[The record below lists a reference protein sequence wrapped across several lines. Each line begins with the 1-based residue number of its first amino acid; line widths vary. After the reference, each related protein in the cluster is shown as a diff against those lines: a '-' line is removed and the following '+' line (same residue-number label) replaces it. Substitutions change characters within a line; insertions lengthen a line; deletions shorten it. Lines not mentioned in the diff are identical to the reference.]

1 VNDRP
6 ATKKGAL
13 SDLNVAG
20 QQHGVG
26 DHDPVADAAIVGHM
40 ATGHQKAVR
49 THFGRR
55 AIPGRATDRHVF
67 ANHGARAD
75 PNACLR
81 GAVEAQILW
90 FATYDGKR
98 MYHHTF
104 TKLAV
109 PADQCVGVN
118 DAAGAQSRTV
128 LNEGSRM
135 DLHSR
140 FGLR

>member
-1 VNDRP
+1 VP
-6 ATKKGAL
+6 FL
-13 SDLNVAG
+13 VARL
-20 QQHGVG
+20 
-26 DHDPVADAAIVGHM
+26 IV
-40 ATGHQKAVR
+40 TCSRITV
-49 THFGRR
+49 
-55 AIPGRATDRHVF
+55 
-67 ANHGARAD
+67 RAD